1 MDSIFQGLFSS
12 GTAETLTSTA
22 GILSG
27 TAGTL
32 NAANFLICI
41 GAALLVGIIMA
52 FVYAFRSRY
61 TKSFILTLVVLPAI
75 VAVVIMMVN
84 GNIGAG
90 VAVAGAFSL
99 VRFRSVPGSAKDIG
113 MIFMA
118 MGAGLICGMGYLAYA
133 FLFTLV
139 MGCVMVL
146 MQLLHVGEGSGSD
159 PNRELRVTVPEDL
172 EYTHLFDD
180 LMEEYTSRNQL
191 VRVKTTAMG
200 SLFKLTWNITL
211 KDTDREKEFIDAL
224 RCRNGN
230 LEISMGRQEGE
241 SNAL

>member
-12 GTAETLTSTA
+12 SEAETLDTMS
-22 GILSG
+22 
-27 TAGTL
+27 
-32 NAANFLICI
+32 FLICI
-41 GAALLVGIIMA
+41 GAALGVGIIIA
-52 FVYAFRSRY
+52 FVYAFKSHY

-113 MIFMA
+113 TIFMA

-139 MGCVMVL
+139 MGCVMVA
-146 MQLLHVGEGSGSD
+146 MQLLHVGESDGSD
-159 PNRELRVTVPEDL
+159 PDRVLKVTVPEDL

-180 LMEEYTSRNQL
+180 LMDEYTSRHHL

-200 SLFKLTWNITL
+200 SLFKLTWELTL

-230 LEISMGRQEGE
+230 LEINMGRQEVE
-241 SNAL
+241 ANAL